1 MSNIFPQQRGRN
13 YENRYKS
20 LLQMFENRKENIQ
33 LYKYLPQAKHG
44 ILYASHESE
53 IGNKTRNEIR
63 N

>member
-1 MSNIFPQQRGRN
+1 
-13 YENRYKS
+13 
-20 LLQMFENRKENIQ
+20 MFENRKENIQ